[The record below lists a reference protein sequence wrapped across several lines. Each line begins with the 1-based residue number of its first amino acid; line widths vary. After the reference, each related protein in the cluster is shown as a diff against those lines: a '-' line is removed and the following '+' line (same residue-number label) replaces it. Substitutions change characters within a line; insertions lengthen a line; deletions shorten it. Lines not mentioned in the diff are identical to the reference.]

1 MQKLFFLVVFL
12 FLGITTEA
20 QEHFYYY
27 KGEKVYLELDLKR
40 VSMNTSDRSTD
51 FKIDKVKFSDVSQDY
66 TTNSLNN
73 LKNST
78 GESAQEPLYY
88 YEIEFLE
95 DRSLPEYLD
104 FIKQYNQWEGV
115 VNAFPTY
122 KTKEGGVLGV
132 SNIFYVKL
140 REVKDLDVLKEIANK
155 AGVQIV
161 GNNIYMPLYYAL
173 QLPEQSRKNTLEW
186 ANYFQ
191 ETHLFESAEPAFIY
205 HNLQLTND
213 PLYPKQWGVKNT
225 GQYGGIPGIDI
236 NVEDAWA
243 ITKGANA
250 KVAIFDHG
258 FEMNH
263 PDLQPNVYGVGYDA
277 TTATSPSQVRGSH
290 GTPCAGIIGAVQNNN
305 IGISGVAPEASLISI
320 SINLLFSDT
329 PMMLAN
335 GFSWAWQNGIDVIS
349 NSWGGYAPS
358 NIITDAISDALT
370 LGRQGKGCIV
380 VFAAG
385 NENNTNV
392 RYPGNY
398 FPEILVVGAMSP
410 CGERKSPTSCEQETW
425 WGSCYGPTLDVVAPG
440 VKIATTDRQGQ
451 NGYGPGDYIEHFNGT
466 SSACPF
472 VAGVAALVVSA
483 NPNLTGKEVRDIIE
497 STTRKVRTDLY
508 QYNTVVDRANGSW
521 NFEMGYGLVDA
532 KSAVIKAIKENQT
545 LDLFIR
551 NSPKDIGNE
560 PDINTTSVF
569 YRSPDI
575 WVRNKDDGGLRHQNP
590 VYNPTQYSYIY
601 VRVKNRSTVA
611 STVKDSVR
619 LHWAKA
625 ATSLMWPDYWNG
637 TIKHNNI
644 PLGGVLATQQIPIL
658 QPGAETIVKFE
669 WKVPNPSDFV
679 GITNQPW
686 HFCLLARIIS
696 NEDRMTTPEQFYLE
710 DNVRN
715 NNNIAWK
722 NLTVIGLF
730 NKKKDSGAFIVENP
744 LQKIEAFDLRLF
756 SNEQIKDSELL
767 KTVDITVQ
775 LSPSLYNAWVLGG
788 SKSNGIKAGNQKN
801 TVQLLNNGARLNN
814 IILKPF
820 ERGVV
825 NMNFELMNNNPLKM
839 GQNVLHVDQ
848 VLNTNQKLI
857 GGTSFVVR
865 KPQKSQFVSA
875 DAGPDHLADI
885 GDIITLN
892 AKDVGEPATYNWY
905 DSTGNLVHEGL
916 SFTVNVIENTT
927 WTLEVITDDEG
938 NADYDEVSVNLKNS
952 LLKEIFP
959 NPAKTSLQVNY
970 QINKRKSA
978 KLEFV
983 PIYGAVGNA
992 ISVPLHVSE
1001 SSVVVDVSHWQ
1012 RGLYKLVLY
1021 CDGEMMEVK
1030 NVLID

>member
-1 MQKLFFLVVFL
+1 MQKLFFAVVFL

-40 VSMNTSDRSTD
+40 VSMNTKNKSTD
-51 FKIDKVKFSDVSQDY
+51 WKVDKAKLSEVSQDY
-66 TTNSLNN
+66 TKNSLSNIKGSQGIEN
-73 LKNST
+73 QK
-78 GESAQEPLYY
+78 AIYY
-88 YEIEFLE
+88 YEMEFAIEEPLDNYVKLLE
-95 DRSLPEYLD
+95 EINGRSE
-104 FIKQYNQWEGV
+104 II
-115 VNAFPTY
+115 NAFPTY
-122 KTKEGGVLGV
+122 KTKEGGLLGL

-140 REVKDLDVLKEIANK
+140 KQLQDFKLLKDQADQ
-155 AGVQIV
+155 AGVQIL
-161 GNNIYMPLYYAL
+161 GNNIYMPLYYAI
-173 QLPEQSRKNTLEW
+173 QLPEKSRKNTLEW
-186 ANYFQ
+186 ANYFE

-213 PLYPKQWGVKNT
+213 PLYPKQWGIKNT
-225 GQYGGIPGIDI
+225 GQYGGILGIDV
-236 NVEDAWA
+236 NVENAWA
-243 ITKGANA
+243 ITKGAKA

-277 TTATSPSQVRGSH
+277 TTATSPSQVRGPH
-290 GTPCAGIIGAVQNNN
+290 GTPCAGIIGAVQNNHL
-305 IGISGVAPEASLISI
+305 GISGVAPEASLISI
-320 SINLLFSDT
+320 SINLMFSDT

-335 GFSWAWQNGIDVIS
+335 GFSWAWQNGMDVIS

-385 NENNTNV
+385 NENNTIV

-410 CGERKSPTSCEQETW
+410 CGERKSPSSCELETW

-440 VKIATTDRQGQ
+440 VKIATTDQQGQ

-472 VAGVAALVVSA
+472 VAGVAALVISA

-497 STTRKVRTDLY
+497 STTRKVRSDLY
-508 QYNTVVDRANGSW
+508 TYTTTLGRDNGTW
-521 NFEMGYGLVDA
+521 NYEMGYGLVDA
-532 KSAVIKAIKENQT
+532 ERAVNEAIKENPT

-551 NSPKDIGNE
+551 NSPKDVGNE

-590 VYNPTQYSYIY
+590 IYSATQSSYVY

-625 ATSLMWPDYWNG
+625 ATSLMWPDYWDG

-669 WKVPNPSDFV
+669 WKVPNPNNFI
-679 GITNQPW
+679 GITPQPW
-686 HFCLLARIIS
+686 HFSLLARIIS
-696 NEDRMTTPEQFYLE
+696 EEDRMTTPEQFYIE

-730 NKKKDSGAFIVENP
+730 NKKKNSGAFIIENP
-744 LQKIEAFDLRLF
+744 LEKTEAYDLSF
-756 SNEQIKDSELL
+756 FTNEQTKNSELL
-767 KTVDITVQ
+767 RTVDITVE

-788 SKSNGIKAGNQKN
+788 SKGSGIKAGNQKY

-825 NMNFELMNNNPLKM
+825 NMNFELMNNDPLKM
-839 GQNVLHVDQ
+839 GQNVLHIDQ
-848 VLNTNQKLI
+848 VLSKDKKLL

-865 KPQKSQFVSA
+865 KPQKSQFVDA
-875 DAGPDHLADI
+875 DAGPDQSADI
-885 GDIITLN
+885 GDIITLT
-892 AKDVGEPATYNWY
+892 AKDIGQPASYNWY
-905 DSTGNLVHEGL
+905 DRDGNLAHEGPI
-916 SFTVNVIENTT
+916 FTVNFTESTT
-927 WTLEVITDDEG
+927 WTLEVIKDDDG
-938 NADYDEVSVNLKNS
+938 DAAYDEVSVNLKKS
-952 LLKEIFP
+952 VLKEVFP

-970 QINKRKSA
+970 QIHKARHA
-978 KLEFV
+978 RLDFV

-992 ISVPLHVSE
+992 ISIPLQITDN
-1001 SSVVVDVSHWQ
+1001 SVLIDVSPWQ